1 MSELIVAL
9 DLPSQREALT
19 LVDRLDDAVDFYKVG
34 LELYTREGPGVVR
47 ELHDRGKRVF
57 LDLKL
62 HDIPNTVAK
71 AVESAAALQVD
82 LLTLHTTGGRTM
94 MAAAAEAA
102 GDHLRLLGVTVLLQ
116 LRDQAPGALPPPGVP
131 QADSAEPRQAA
142 PAASS
147 TIGAE
152 TENAAGD
159 APAATRQLLRRAPA
173 AAAAEDALMQAP
185 ALEESATPTDALEDS
200 ADVADAAVSTAV
212 ESITARI
219 DAIETPEEALELI
232 SALQAAGR
240 SAEAAEALAA
250 FQARWPGYPLPKA
263 LQP

>member
-1 MSELIVAL
+1 MKDANNRPETPGSEGDVPESIQRAYAAL
-9 DLPSQREALT
+9 GDEAPPD
-19 LVDRLDDAVDFYKVG
+19 LVDQAV
-34 LELYTREGPGVVR
+34 LNRA
-47 ELHDRGKRVF
+47 H
-57 LDLKL
+57 
-62 HDIPNTVAK
+62 A
-71 AVESAAALQVD
+71 AVENQGSRRPWSFGWLHGLTTAAVIV
-82 LLTLHTTGGRTM
+82 
-94 MAAAAEAA
+94 
-102 GDHLRLLGVTVLLQ
+102 LGVTVLLQ

-200 ADVADAAVSTAV
+200 ADVADAADSTAV